1 MTNPPPCA
9 RLFVG
14 ILVFALAGT
23 LVPLHA
29 RAGGTID
36 AMGAEIG
43 MRPSGTTTVVPVANR
58 AGVPAGVSA
67 VTLNVTATQSSG
79 AGFATVF
86 PCGTARPETS
96 NINYGPGTT
105 IANSV
110 TSKVGA
116 DGTVCVYNESPTHL
130 LVDVSGY
137 FAGSSGF
144 GALQPARLL
153 DTRGSS
159 MPASAEDAMLIL
171 IDQLRAS
178 RGLAAVTP
186 DATLTAF
193 ARNWSA
199 TMTQSG
205 FRHSGGPYSENI
217 GWSSGSMAPE
227 AVARRLFDAFVVSPP
242 HLANMLGSSWT
253 SVGVGVHTDGNN
265 SYVTL
270 EFR

>member
-1 MTNPPPCA
+1 MTTPPPLA
-9 RLFVG
+9 RLLIG
-14 ILVFALAGT
+14 ILVFVLAGT

-36 AMGAEIG
+36 GVGAEIG
-43 MRPSGTTTVVPVANR
+43 IRPSGTTTVVPVANR

-67 VTLNVTATQSSG
+67 VTLNVTATQSLG

-96 NINYGPGTT
+96 NINFGPGTT
-105 IANSV
+105 VANSV

-116 DGTVCVYNESPTHL
+116 DGSVCIYNESPTHL

-137 FAGSSGF
+137 FAKSSGF
-144 GALQPARLL
+144 GALQPGRLL
-153 DTRGSS
+153 DTRRSS
-159 MPASAEDAMLIL
+159 PSVSAEDAMMIL
-171 IDQLRAS
+171 VNELRAS
-178 RGLAAVTP
+178 RGLAAVTS

-193 ARNWSA
+193 ARNWSL
-199 TMTQSG
+199 TMAQSG

-217 GWSSGSMAPE
+217 GWSNGSTASE
-227 AVARRLFDAFVVSPP
+227 AVARRLFDAFVASPP
-242 HLANMLGSSWT
+242 HLANMVGSSWT
-253 SVGVGVHTDGNN
+253 SVGIGVHDDGIN
-265 SYVTL
+265 SHVTV